1 MRCEKFI
8 WPRPTPSFPNSLLLF
23 LIYNLSWREKDEKK
37 LVIPASSQATTEFV
51 RYLYGFELDKKNGL
65 ETVKELIQIA
75 GIYDDKV
82 QDAAVDDLEK
92 HLTVENIF
100 EIYHYFKEN
109 NASKALEKCYQFIV
123 ENFSKK
129 DLVESKAL
137 DNHPEIGVEF
147 LKRKKCFRC
156 IMHDLEECSCL

>member
-1 MRCEKFI
+1 M
-8 WPRPTPSFPNSLLLF
+8 
-23 LIYNLSWREKDEKK
+23 
-37 LVIPASSQATTEFV
+37 
-51 RYLYGFELDKKNGL
+51 YGFELDKKNDL

-82 QDAAVDDLEK
+82 QEAAVEDLEK

-100 EIYHYFKEN
+100 EIYRYFKEN
-109 NASKALEKCYQFIV
+109 KAEKAMEKCYQFIV
-123 ENFSKK
+123 DSFSKK
-129 DLVESKAL
+129 DLMDSKAL
-137 DNHPEIGVEF
+137 DVHPEIGVQF